1 MEPAI
6 SRVTGRPAST
16 VLTDAARRQ
25 RVWLLAA
32 GDRDVVDRAREPA
45 RSVGVAGHHV
55 GRLRSAGTVGIR
67 RKGPRP
73 VDTAHDREV
82 IAGAEAAGTGHH
94 RRRLR
99 PPAARWRDHA

>member
-1 MEPAI
+1 METAI
-6 SRVTGRPAST
+6 SRGTGRPVST

-25 RVWLLAA
+25 LLRLLAA
-32 GDRDVVDRAREPA
+32 SDRDVVDAAREPG
-45 RSVGVAGHHV
+45 RSVGVVGHHL

-94 RRRLR
+94 
-99 PPAARWRDHA
+99 